1 MKFLGLSQSDSNQP
15 CNLLTWNP
23 TFPTIVFCYAHWL
36 LRVLSLIAFV
46 AKYLLELQ
54 NIQHTGSKL
63 HQLFYVNNDFIVK
76 CNYQFIAII
85 PLLSLTFLKMYYISG
100 NPIIKSMSLLNYY
113 SN

>member
-63 HQLFYVNNDFIVK
+63 QQLFYVNNDFIVK
-76 CNYQFIAII
+76 CNYQFVAII
-85 PLLSLTFLKMYYISG
+85 LLLS
-100 NPIIKSMSLLNYY
+100 
-113 SN
+113 